1 MKFQD
6 FKIEA
11 LKTESNVTDVS
22 TNVLYLEVLLN
33 LAFNVTEAVDVLKKN
48 IYYKKEIDPQKMDSV
63 LDAIIMTAAAA
74 RMMYK
79 QSLGMDEETKAQ
91 VIRPVSEIMDPR
103 YLHGVLGVFT
113 EAGELLQTLGK
124 QEGNLDRANIAE
136 EVGDVM
142 WYLAL
147 IEDSVGVD
155 VEGAMDTVIAKLKQR
170 YPDKFTTH
178 SATVRDLEAERRILE
193 EGIAPKANAPEGTGG
208 SF

>member
-11 LKTESNVTDVS
+11 LKTESDVADVEA
-22 TNVLYLEVLLN
+22 NVLYLEVLLN
-33 LAFNVTEAVDVLKKN
+33 LAFNVTEAIDALKKN
-48 IYYKKEIDPQKMDSV
+48 IYYKKPIDPQKMDSV
-63 LDAIIMTAAAA
+63 LDAIVMTGAAA

-79 QSLGMDEETKAQ
+79 QSLGMDEETTKQ
-91 VIRPVSEIMDPR
+91 VVRPVSEIMDPR

-124 QEGNLDRANIAE
+124 QDGNLDRANVAE
-136 EVGDVM
+136 EIGDVM

-147 IEDSVGVD
+147 IEDCTGVD
-155 VEGAMDTVIAKLKQR
+155 VEGSMDTVIAKLKQR
-170 YPDKFTTH
+170 YPDKFTIH
-178 SATVRDLEAERRILE
+178 SATVRDLDAERRILE
-193 EGIAPKANAPEGTGG
+193 EGIAPKTNAPQGEGG